1 MVGGFSPL
9 IRGFIMFLC
18 LCFKEVRGAYIY
30 TIEKRIHFCLF
41 KADGLHGVLLKRLG
55 WYFIHWVF
63 WFSVLHSSA
72 HGHQLHATILEKN
85 YVNLSRPQPPA
96 SQALAWG
103 RYSY

>member
-1 MVGGFSPL
+1 
-9 IRGFIMFLC
+9 MFLC